1 MYNQNN
7 ITNYPTPSREL
18 VNKYSSKKTSFYCYY
33 PMNGLWNETNTQSSY
48 ISSIEETFKDDK
60 KKPIAFYIH
69 FPFCKTQCLF
79 CHCFTIISNRQD
91 DHNKIIDYLIK
102 EIEILKKIFNER
114 GFSPNIKEIHF
125 GGGSP
130 SNLTNEN
137 FSRLF
142 DAIKSLSLTENFDTC
157 ALEVDPRYEVDVDKM
172 HFYADQGITRI
183 SFGVQDF
190 DEKIGKILNR
200 ENSPEMIKRLIPD
213 EVRKRFEGVNFDLIF
228 GMPEQTMETWLATI
242 DKTIELSPDRLAVY
256 VWGFR
261 PDLYKHMRALEKYNR
276 ADDYTQMKMFSNA
289 INKLLNS
296 GYKFIGLDHMV
307 KENDILSIATRE
319 KTIDRNALSHS
330 SGKARDILAI
340 GPNSMSSFG
349 RGYYQNYHS
358 LPKYYSQID
367 KGNLPIIRGFEANDD
382 DLLRRD
388 VIFTLICHSQIEF
401 KKIEKEHNI
410 DSFKNYFETELNN
423 ELKIMQSEGLIII
436 NSEEITVTKL
446 GRLFMRHICR
456 AFDIYE

>member
-79 CHCFTIISNRQD
+79 CHCFTVISNRQD

-102 EIEILKKIFNER
+102 EIEILKKIFNEK

-242 DKTIELSPDRLAVY
+242 AAAGLTGTLLAFGGLWGVPYLMAAREIDKPSAASFISIIFIGWAVGAPFFGWLSDRIGKRRVLLLCGTAGAALTISTIIVFPKLSTILIIPVLTLKGFFSASMILGFALAKENNPAESSGV
-256 VWGFR
+256 
-261 PDLYKHMRALEKYNR
+261 ALGLINTFVVGSG
-276 ADDYTQMKMFSNA
+276 AILQPVVGVLLDYTWSGQTSGGVRIFDVEAFQVSMA
-289 INKLLNS
+289 I
-296 GYKFIGLDHMV
+296 
-307 KENDILSIATRE
+307 
-319 KTIDRNALSHS
+319 
-330 SGKARDILAI
+330 
-340 GPNSMSSFG
+340 
-349 RGYYQNYHS
+349 
-358 LPKYYSQID
+358 LP
-367 KGNLPIIRGFEANDD
+367 
-382 DLLRRD
+382 
-388 VIFTLICHSQIEF
+388 LICLLSFVSAFYIREPHSIQ
-401 KKIEKEHNI
+401 NT
-410 DSFKNYFETELNN
+410 S
-423 ELKIMQSEGLIII
+423 
-436 NSEEITVTKL
+436 
-446 GRLFMRHICR
+446 
-456 AFDIYE
+456 